1 MTVIT
6 GGRPPCVPRRI
17 LFPVAAPKGG
27 LAVGWL
33 FRTLV
38 RQQQRATAARGCL
51 VLVVFIVF
59 VVVGL
64 VFILPLLLRFLP
76 LVQTTHP

>member
-1 MTVIT
+1 M
-6 GGRPPCVPRRI
+6 
-17 LFPVAAPKGG
+17 
-27 LAVGWL
+27 GWL

>member
-1 MTVIT
+1 M
-6 GGRPPCVPRRI
+6 
-17 LFPVAAPKGG
+17 
-27 LAVGWL
+27 GWL

-51 VLVVFIVF
+51 VLVVFIVL

-64 VFILPLLLRFLP
+64 VFILPLLLRLLP